1 MESCSCIHCTG
12 DDFHR
17 EQMLASEFKTEYLG
31 TFTDKDDYIEDKPPS
46 VYEKLEELKDKLNS
60 TLQYNLVEDIM
71 CAVNNIDNAL
81 IALALELP
89 TEQAEKLLEIQERLY

>member
-1 MESCSCIHCTG
+1 MSQE
-12 DDFHR
+12 
-17 EQMLASEFKTEYLG
+17 
-31 TFTDKDDYIEDKPPS
+31 FTDKDTYMETKSPS
-46 VYEKLEELKDKLNS
+46 VYEKLEELKGKLNS

-81 IALALELP
+81 IGLALELP

>member
-1 MESCSCIHCTG
+1 MESCSCIHCSG

-17 EQMLASEFKTEYLG
+17 EQMEIAS
-31 TFTDKDDYIEDKPPS
+31 KDDYVENKPPS
-46 VYEKLEELKDKLNS
+46 VYEKLEELKDKFNS
-60 TLQYNLVEDIM
+60 TMQYNLVEDVM

-81 IALALELP
+81 IGLALELP

>member
-1 MESCSCIHCTG
+1 MESCSCIHCSG

-17 EQMLASEFKTEYLG
+17 EQMEIAS
-31 TFTDKDDYIEDKPPS
+31 KDDYMENKPPS
-46 VYEKLEELKDKLNS
+46 VYEKLEELKGKLNS

-81 IALALELP
+81 IGLALELP
-89 TEQAEKLLEIQERLY
+89 TEQAEKLLNIQERLY

>member
-1 MESCSCIHCTG
+1 MESCSCIHCSG

-17 EQMLASEFKTEYLG
+17 EQMEIAS
-31 TFTDKDDYIEDKPPS
+31 KDDYMENKPPS
-46 VYEKLEELKDKLNS
+46 VYEKLEELKSKLNS
-60 TLQYNLVEDIM
+60 TLQYNLVEDVM

-81 IALALELP
+81 IGLALELP

>member
-1 MESCSCIHCTG
+1 MESCSCIHCSG

-17 EQMLASEFKTEYLG
+17 EQMEIAS
-31 TFTDKDDYIEDKPPS
+31 KDDYMENKPPS
-46 VYEKLEELKDKLNS
+46 VYEKLEELKGKLNS
-60 TLQYNLVEDIM
+60 TLQYDLMEDIM

-81 IALALELP
+81 IGLALELH

>member
-1 MESCSCIHCTG
+1 MESCSCIHCTA

-17 EQMLASEFKTEYLG
+17 EQMEIAS
-31 TFTDKDDYIEDKPPS
+31 KDDYMENKPPS
-46 VYEKLEELKDKLNS
+46 VYEKLEELKGKLNS
-60 TLQYNLVEDIM
+60 TMQYNLVEDVM

-89 TEQAEKLLEIQERLY
+89 TEQAEKLLNIQERLY